1 MNDNN
6 QLDAGLSAP
15 SNSLSDANKAS
26 NKALLK
32 IYGIGF
38 GSVTLLILALLVFRD
53 DGGIEVSAGIVQDSV
68 VQNEPEISEE
78 LGDSSSASI
87 VQQDEL
93 DLQMQQRNSEILELQ
108 DQLQELSTLFEE
120 EQARL
125 IENNSN
131 ENNAASPVNIGG
143 VAQASEQ
150 ILSLTAALSG
160 SNAKILQLEE
170 DLRTA
175 TNNASSMQETIN
187 ELTDIIE
194 LAEVQTSNQFS
205 QFEETISE
213 RDALIQELGSELEQ
227 LQNSIVVETPEQPSV
242 EDYLPLVAIAPQY
255 PTRAAQRGIEGWCL
269 VSFTVN
275 GLGNVEEDTITVVD
289 AEPVR
294 IFDRSSVRAAARFKF
309 QPRTE
314 DGVGVDV
321 TGVQYLFR
329 YQLEDSG

>member
-6 QLDAGLSAP
+6 KLEAGLSAP

-53 DGGIEVSAGIVQDSV
+53 DGDIEVSTGIVQDSV
-68 VQNEPEISEE
+68 VQNELEISDE
-78 LGDSSSASI
+78 LGDSASASI
-87 VQQDEL
+87 AQQVEL
-93 DLQMQQRNSEILELQ
+93 DLQTQQRDSEILDLQ
-108 DQLQELSTLFEE
+108 DQLRELSRLFEE

-131 ENNAASPVNIGG
+131 GNNAASPANIGG

-175 TNNASSMQETIN
+175 TDNASSMQETIN

-205 QFEETISE
+205 QFEATISE

-227 LQNSIVVETPEQPSV
+227 LQNSIVVETPEQPSM

-289 AEPVR
+289 AEPSQ
-294 IFDRSSVRAAARFKF
+294 IFNRASIRAAARFKF
-309 QPRTE
+309 QPQVE
-314 DGVGVDV
+314 NGVGVDV
-321 TGVQYLFR
+321 PGVQYLFR
-329 YQLEDSG
+329 YQLED